1 MLIHIGTGSIE
12 FPDVC
17 KPVRQIM
24 VLPYLALDGSAR
36 GSTGVAWWAACSCHA
51 QSTKHLDSKKAT
63 QYYYLTTLASNVQLR
78 KTIQNLPSPKAYH
91 VWKTVEDHWFRL
103 ALPRFFCFDK
113 NVVIVRLRRGS
124 CRACSCDGFRR
135 RLPSWLGGLPWGHHQ
150 LQRRCVLC
158 VCVCMCVSLIAFCRI
173 YR

>member
-1 MLIHIGTGSIE
+1 MLIHIGTGNIE

-24 VLPYLALDGSAR
+24 VLPYLAFDGSAR

-51 QSTKHLDSKKAT
+51 QSTKHLDSKKVT

-103 ALPRFFCFDK
+103 ALPRFFLFSTS
-113 NVVIVRLRRGS
+113 NVVLVRLRRGS

-135 RLPSWLGGLPWGHHQ
+135 RLPPWLGEIVTKEV
-150 LQRRCVLC
+150 CLC
-158 VCVCMCVSLIAFCRI
+158 VCVHVCVFDSF
-173 YR
+173 